1 MTESTDQKQPTMKS
15 EVLEWGKALLI
26 AAVIVMLIRWFF
38 FTPTVVS
45 GSSMEPNFSTEERI
59 IVNKIVYSYKEPE
72 RGEVIVFHAPEERDY
87 IKRVIAVPGD
97 SIMVRQDQVYVN
109 GELIEELYI
118 QEQVDEAR
126 EQGTSYNRFKNFK
139 VTELGIEP
147 AIVPAGHYFVMG
159 DNRSYSRDSRDAS
172 IGFVPSDQIVGRAE
186 FIFWPVG
193 DIRWV
198 RHPK

>member
-26 AAVIVMLIRWFF
+26 AAVIVMVIRWFF

-45 GSSMEPNFSTEERI
+45 GNSMEPNFSSEERI
-59 IVNKIVYSYKEPE
+59 IVNKIVYSLKEPE
-72 RGEVIVFHAPEERDY
+72 RGEVIVFHAPEQRDY

-97 SIMVRQDQVYVN
+97 SIMVRQDLVYVN
-109 GELIEELYI
+109 GELIKEPYI
-118 QEQVDEAR
+118 KEQVDEAR
-126 EQGTSYNRFKNFK
+126 KQGTSYNRFKNFK
-139 VTELGIEP
+139 VSELGIEP

-172 IGFVPSDQIVGRAE
+172 VGFVPSDQIVGRAE
-186 FIFWPVG
+186 LIFWPIRE
-193 DIRWV
+193 IRWV
-198 RHPK
+198 HHPE